1 MRSQYDSCLYFKES
15 HTDNAVY
22 LLLYVD
28 DMLIASRNL
37 SKIKEAKKMLSTEFD
52 MKDLG
57 YAKRILGIDIKRDRK
72 QKLLYLSQEDYLSKV
87 VQKFSMHE
95 SKPVKVPLAGHFK
108 LSAQQSPKTEQEKL
122 KMAKIP
128 YSSAVGSLMYSM
140 ICTRPDLAY
149 AVSVLSKYM
158 ANPGLD
164 HWLAMKWVLKYV
176 NSIVNYGLIY
186 KYTSNHLVLEGFV
199 DSDFAGDRD
208 RRRSTSAYMM
218 TLDGN
223 CIS

>member
-1 MRSQYDSCLYFKES
+1 MSQEE
-15 HTDNAVY
+15 Y
-22 LLLYVD
+22 LKKVVRKFYMEL
-28 DMLIASRNL
+28 SRN
-37 SKIKEAKKMLSTEFD
+37 
-52 MKDLG
+52 
-57 YAKRILGIDIKRDRK
+57 
-72 QKLLYLSQEDYLSKV
+72 
-87 VQKFSMHE
+87 
-95 SKPVKVPLAGHFK
+95 VKVPLAGHFK
-108 LSAQQSPKTEQEKL
+108 LSAEQSPVTEEEKI
-122 KMAKIP
+122 KMTKIP
-128 YSSAVGSLMYSM
+128 YASAVGSLMYSM

-176 NSIVNYGLIY
+176 NSTVNYGLIY